1 MPQLFSSKSTVK
13 ILPKFTKNPILCDL
27 STVEGCNIELLLWE
41 FERRV
46 LDPVKRFF
54 DRFDKRPLV
63 IFPCICYNLLEKHT
77 TQGENTMETENKIKI
92 LILDSQTET
101 RLQCQNVL
109 KNFGF
114 RIVGSVGDA
123 DAALEIMA
131 MQMPHVVLFDVML
144 EQSDGLSFLRRASQ
158 IELPHKV
165 HYISLS
171 ALSTVS
177 VIRNLVAAGADYCM
191 VKPVDYEILKERILQ
206 LYTEEH
212 TQKDGESGGKI
223 FNLPVSAADLEK
235 QVTSIILEVG
245 IPAHVKGYQYVRRA
259 ILMAITDPDVI
270 NGVTK
275 IIYPT
280 IAKEFKTTSSR
291 VERAIRH
298 AIEVAWDRGNVET
311 LTSLFG
317 YSVSGTRGKPTN
329 SEFIAMIADRLR
341 LENRPA
347 PRNEMSIHY

>member
-1 MPQLFSSKSTVK
+1 
-13 ILPKFTKNPILCDL
+13 
-27 STVEGCNIELLLWE
+27 
-41 FERRV
+41 
-46 LDPVKRFF
+46 
-54 DRFDKRPLV
+54 
-63 IFPCICYNLLEKHT
+63 
-77 TQGENTMETENKIKI
+77 METENKIKI
-92 LILDSQTET
+92 LILDSLTDT

-109 KNFGF
+109 KSYGF
-114 RIVGSVGDA
+114 RIVGSVGDV
-123 DAALEIMA
+123 DAALEILA
-131 MQMPHVVLFDVML
+131 LQAPHVVLFDVML
-144 EQSDGLSFLRRASQ
+144 EQSDGLSFLRRAAQ
-158 IELPHKV
+158 IEVPHKV
-165 HYISLS
+165 HYISLT

-177 VIRNLVAAGADYCM
+177 VIRNLVACGTDYCM
-191 VKPVDYEILKERILQ
+191 VKPVDYDILKERILQ
-206 LYTEEH
+206 LFTEEH
-212 TQKDGESGGKI
+212 TAIDAGGEAA
-223 FNLPVSAADLEK
+223 SAVPDRGDLEK

-259 ILMAITDPDVI
+259 ILMAIEEPDVI

-317 YSVSGTRGKPTN
+317 YSVSGARGKPTN

-341 LENRPA
+341 LENRA
-347 PRNEMSIHY
+347 VGNDSFPRR

>member
-1 MPQLFSSKSTVK
+1 
-13 ILPKFTKNPILCDL
+13 
-27 STVEGCNIELLLWE
+27 
-41 FERRV
+41 
-46 LDPVKRFF
+46 
-54 DRFDKRPLV
+54 
-63 IFPCICYNLLEKHT
+63 
-77 TQGENTMETENKIKI
+77 METENKIKI
-92 LILDSQTET
+92 LILDSQSDA

-109 KNFGF
+109 KTFGF

-131 MQMPHVVLFDVML
+131 LQAPHVVLFDVML
-144 EQSDGLSFLRRASQ
+144 EQSDGLSFLRRATQ

-165 HYISLS
+165 HFISVS
-171 ALSTVS
+171 ALSTVPI
-177 VIRNLVAAGADYCM
+177 IRNLVASGADYCM
-191 VKPVDYEILKERILQ
+191 VKPVDYEVLKERIVQ
-206 LYTEEH
+206 LYIEEH
-212 TQKDGESGGKI
+212 AQRDSGNASGKV
-223 FNLPVSAADLEK
+223 FSLPINAADLEK

-280 IAKEFKTTSSR
+280 IAKEFKTTPSR

-347 PRNEMSIHY
+347 PREELTIRY

>member
-1 MPQLFSSKSTVK
+1 
-13 ILPKFTKNPILCDL
+13 
-27 STVEGCNIELLLWE
+27 
-41 FERRV
+41 
-46 LDPVKRFF
+46 
-54 DRFDKRPLV
+54 
-63 IFPCICYNLLEKHT
+63 
-77 TQGENTMETENKIKI
+77 METENKIKI
-92 LILDSQTET
+92 LILDSQTDS
-101 RLQCQNVL
+101 RLQCQSVL
-109 KNFGF
+109 KTFGF
-114 RIVGSVGDA
+114 RIVGSVADV
-123 DAALEIMA
+123 DAALEILA
-131 MQMPHVVLFDVML
+131 MQAPHVVLFDVML
-144 EQSDGLSFLRRASQ
+144 EQSDGLSFLRRAAQ
-158 IELPHKV
+158 LELPHKV
-165 HYISLS
+165 RYISLS

-177 VIRNLVAAGADYCM
+177 VIRNLVASGVDYFM

-206 LYTEEH
+206 LYMEDQ
-212 TQKDGESGGKI
+212 TQILGDTAGKV
-223 FNLPVSAADLEK
+223 FNFPISAADLEK

-259 ILMAITDPDVI
+259 ILMAISDPDVI

-317 YSVSGTRGKPTN
+317 YSVSGTRDKPTN

-347 PRNEMSIHY
+347 PHNEMSVHY

>member
-1 MPQLFSSKSTVK
+1 
-13 ILPKFTKNPILCDL
+13 
-27 STVEGCNIELLLWE
+27 
-41 FERRV
+41 
-46 LDPVKRFF
+46 
-54 DRFDKRPLV
+54 
-63 IFPCICYNLLEKHT
+63 
-77 TQGENTMETENKIKI
+77 METENKIKV

-123 DAALEIMA
+123 DAALEILA
-131 MQMPHVVLFDVML
+131 LQTPHVVLFDVML
-144 EQSDGLSFLRRASQ
+144 EKSDGLSFLRRAAQ
-158 IELPHKV
+158 VELPHKV
-165 HYISLS
+165 HYISIS
-171 ALSTVS
+171 ALSTVA
-177 VIRNLVAAGADYCM
+177 VIRNLVACGVDYCM

-206 LYTEEH
+206 LYVEEH
-212 TQKDGESGGKI
+212 ARRPEAQGKV
-223 FNLPVSAADLEK
+223 FDLPVATADLEK

-341 LENRPA
+341 LENRPTA
-347 PRNEMSIHY
+347 HNEVTLYY

>member
-1 MPQLFSSKSTVK
+1 M
-13 ILPKFTKNPILCDL
+13 
-27 STVEGCNIELLLWE
+27 
-41 FERRV
+41 
-46 LDPVKRFF
+46 
-54 DRFDKRPLV
+54 
-63 IFPCICYNLLEKHT
+63 
-77 TQGENTMETENKIKI
+77 ENENKIKV

-114 RIVGSVGDA
+114 RIVGSVGDV
-123 DAALEIMA
+123 DAALEILA
-131 MQMPHVVLFDVML
+131 LQTPHVVLFDVML
-144 EQSDGLSFLRRASQ
+144 EKSDGLSFLRRAAQ
-158 IELPHKV
+158 VELPHKV
-165 HYISLS
+165 HYISVS
-171 ALSTVS
+171 ALSTVA
-177 VIRNLVAAGADYCM
+177 VIRNLVASGVDYCM
-191 VKPVDYEILKERILQ
+191 VKPVDYEILKERIVQ
-206 LYTEEH
+206 LYADEH
-212 TQKDGESGGKI
+212 ACRPEDQGKV
-223 FNLPVSAADLEK
+223 FDLPVPTADLEK

-347 PRNEMSIHY
+347 AHNEVTLYY

>member
-1 MPQLFSSKSTVK
+1 
-13 ILPKFTKNPILCDL
+13 
-27 STVEGCNIELLLWE
+27 
-41 FERRV
+41 
-46 LDPVKRFF
+46 
-54 DRFDKRPLV
+54 
-63 IFPCICYNLLEKHT
+63 
-77 TQGENTMETENKIKI
+77 METENKIKI
-92 LILDSQTET
+92 LILDSQTDA
-101 RLQCQNVL
+101 RLQCQSVL

-131 MQMPHVVLFDVML
+131 MQAPHVVLFDVML
-144 EQSDGLSFLRRASQ
+144 EQSDGLSFLRRAAQ
-158 IELPHKV
+158 VEMPHKV
-165 HYISLS
+165 HFISLS

-177 VIRNLVAAGADYCM
+177 VIRNLVACGADYCM

-212 TQKDGESGGKI
+212 AQREPANPSSGKV
-223 FNLPVSAADLEK
+223 FSLPVNAADLEK

-259 ILMAITDPDVI
+259 ILMAITDPEVI

-280 IAKEFKTTSSR
+280 IAKEFKTTASR

-341 LENRPA
+341 LENRSA
-347 PRNEMSIHY
+347 PREELTIRY

>member
-1 MPQLFSSKSTVK
+1 
-13 ILPKFTKNPILCDL
+13 
-27 STVEGCNIELLLWE
+27 
-41 FERRV
+41 
-46 LDPVKRFF
+46 
-54 DRFDKRPLV
+54 
-63 IFPCICYNLLEKHT
+63 
-77 TQGENTMETENKIKI
+77 METENKIKL
-92 LILDSQTET
+92 LILDSQTEL

-123 DAALEIMA
+123 EAALEIMA
-131 MQMPHVVLFDVML
+131 LQAPHVVLFDVML

-158 IELPHKV
+158 LELPHKV
-165 HYISLS
+165 RYISLS

-177 VIRNLVAAGADYCM
+177 VIRSLVAAGTDYCM
-191 VKPVDYEILKERILQ
+191 VKPVDYEILRDRIVQ

-212 TQKDGESGGKI
+212 AQIPASDGGKV
-223 FNLPVSAADLEK
+223 FPLPVSVADLEK

-259 ILMAITDPDVI
+259 ILMAISEPDVI

-280 IAKEFKTTSSR
+280 IAKEFKTTASR

-298 AIEVAWDRGNVET
+298 AIEVAWDRGNVDT

-317 YSVSGTRGKPTN
+317 YSVSGARGKPTN

-341 LENRPA
+341 LENRPSL
-347 PRNEMSIHY
+347 REELTLRF

>member
-1 MPQLFSSKSTVK
+1 M
-13 ILPKFTKNPILCDL
+13 
-27 STVEGCNIELLLWE
+27 
-41 FERRV
+41 
-46 LDPVKRFF
+46 
-54 DRFDKRPLV
+54 
-63 IFPCICYNLLEKHT
+63 EK
-77 TQGENTMETENKIKI
+77 ENKIKV
-92 LILDSQTET
+92 LILDSQLDT
-101 RLQCQNVL
+101 RMQCQNVL

-114 RIVGSVGDA
+114 RIVGSVGDVET
-123 DAALEIMA
+123 ALEILSV
-131 MQMPHVVLFDVML
+131 QMPHVVLFDVML
-144 EQSDGLSFLRRASQ
+144 EQSDGLSFLRRAARA
-158 IELPHKV
+158 ELPHKV
-165 HYISLS
+165 HYICLS

-177 VIRNLVAAGADYCM
+177 VIRNLVAAGTDYCM

-212 TQKDGESGGKI
+212 LCPEESSGNV
-223 FNLPVSAADLEK
+223 FPLPVSSSDLEK

-259 ILMAITDPDVI
+259 ILMAIHDPDVI

-280 IAKEFKTTSSR
+280 IAKEFKTTPSR

-341 LENRPA
+341 LENRPD
-347 PRNEMSIHY
+347 PRNERNFRY

>member
-1 MPQLFSSKSTVK
+1 
-13 ILPKFTKNPILCDL
+13 
-27 STVEGCNIELLLWE
+27 
-41 FERRV
+41 
-46 LDPVKRFF
+46 
-54 DRFDKRPLV
+54 
-63 IFPCICYNLLEKHT
+63 
-77 TQGENTMETENKIKI
+77 METENKIKI
-92 LILDSQTET
+92 LILDSQTDT
-101 RLQCQNVL
+101 RLQCQSIL

-114 RIVGSVGDA
+114 RIVGSVADA

-131 MQMPHVVLFDVML
+131 MQSPHVVLFDVML
-144 EQSDGLSFLRRASQ
+144 EQSDGLSFLRRAAQ
-158 IELPHKV
+158 IEVPHKV

-177 VIRNLVAAGADYCM
+177 VIRNLVACGVDYCM
-191 VKPVDYEILKERILQ
+191 VKPVDYEILRERILQ
-206 LYTEEH
+206 LYTEQH
-212 TQKDGESGGKI
+212 APTPDASAGKV
-223 FNLPVSAADLEK
+223 FTLPVSAADLEK

-259 ILMAITDPDVI
+259 ILMAIADPEVI

-275 IIYPT
+275 VIYPT
-280 IAKEFKTTSSR
+280 IAKEFKTTPSR

-347 PRNEMSIHY
+347 PQEELTIRY

>member
-1 MPQLFSSKSTVK
+1 M
-13 ILPKFTKNPILCDL
+13 
-27 STVEGCNIELLLWE
+27 
-41 FERRV
+41 
-46 LDPVKRFF
+46 
-54 DRFDKRPLV
+54 
-63 IFPCICYNLLEKHT
+63 
-77 TQGENTMETENKIKI
+77 ENENKIKV
-92 LILDSQTET
+92 LILDSQGDT

-109 KNFGF
+109 KTFGF
-114 RIVGSVGDA
+114 RVVGSVGDA
-123 DAALEIMA
+123 EAALEILA
-131 MQMPHVVLFDVML
+131 VQEPHVVLFDAML
-144 EQSDGLSFLRRASQ
+144 ERADGLSFLRRATRTEVS
-158 IELPHKV
+158 HKV
-165 HYISLS
+165 RYICLS

-206 LYTEEH
+206 LYTEESMAEEG
-212 TQKDGESGGKI
+212 TGKV
-223 FNLPVSAADLEK
+223 FSLPVSASDLEK

-259 ILMAITDPDVI
+259 ILMAIHDPDVI

-280 IAKEFKTTSSR
+280 IAKEFKTTPSR

-311 LTSLFG
+311 LTALFG

-341 LENRPA
+341 LENRPD
-347 PRNEMSIHY
+347 PRNERNFRY

>member
-1 MPQLFSSKSTVK
+1 M
-13 ILPKFTKNPILCDL
+13 
-27 STVEGCNIELLLWE
+27 
-41 FERRV
+41 
-46 LDPVKRFF
+46 
-54 DRFDKRPLV
+54 
-63 IFPCICYNLLEKHT
+63 
-77 TQGENTMETENKIKI
+77 
-92 LILDSQTET
+92 
-101 RLQCQNVL
+101 
-109 KNFGF
+109 
-114 RIVGSVGDA
+114 
-123 DAALEIMA
+123 
-131 MQMPHVVLFDVML
+131 
-144 EQSDGLSFLRRASQ
+144 
-158 IELPHKV
+158 
-165 HYISLS
+165 
-171 ALSTVS
+171 
-177 VIRNLVAAGADYCM
+177 
-191 VKPVDYEILKERILQ
+191 
-206 LYTEEH
+206 
-212 TQKDGESGGKI
+212 
-223 FNLPVSAADLEK
+223 SAADLEK

-347 PRNEMSIHY
+347 PRNEMILHY

>member
-1 MPQLFSSKSTVK
+1 M
-13 ILPKFTKNPILCDL
+13 
-27 STVEGCNIELLLWE
+27 
-41 FERRV
+41 
-46 LDPVKRFF
+46 
-54 DRFDKRPLV
+54 
-63 IFPCICYNLLEKHT
+63 
-77 TQGENTMETENKIKI
+77 QGEINMENENLIKI

-123 DAALEIMA
+123 EAALEILA
-131 MQMPHVVLFDVML
+131 VQMPHVVLFDVML
-144 EQSDGLSFLRRASQ
+144 EQSDGLSFLRRASR

-165 HYISLS
+165 HFISLS

-177 VIRNLVAAGADYCM
+177 VIRNLVAGGADYCM

-206 LYTEEH
+206 LYTEEY
-212 TQKDGESGGKI
+212 TNPDAGQGKI
-223 FNLPVSAADLEK
+223 FNLPASPSDLEK

-259 ILMAITDPDVI
+259 ILMAISEPDVI

-280 IAKEFKTTSSR
+280 IAKEFKTTPSR

-347 PRNEMSIHY
+347 PREARMHY

>member
-1 MPQLFSSKSTVK
+1 
-13 ILPKFTKNPILCDL
+13 
-27 STVEGCNIELLLWE
+27 
-41 FERRV
+41 
-46 LDPVKRFF
+46 
-54 DRFDKRPLV
+54 
-63 IFPCICYNLLEKHT
+63 
-77 TQGENTMETENKIKI
+77 METENTIKI
-92 LILDSQTET
+92 LILDSQTDA
-101 RLQCQNVL
+101 RMQCQSVL

-123 DAALEIMA
+123 DAALEILSL
-131 MQMPHVVLFDVML
+131 QTPHVVLFDVML
-144 EQSDGLSFLRRASQ
+144 EQSDGLSFLRRAARLD
-158 IELPHKV
+158 LPHRV
-165 HYISLS
+165 RYISLS

-177 VIRNLVAAGADYCM
+177 VIRNLVANGTDYCM
-191 VKPVDYEILKERILQ
+191 VKPVDYEILRERILQ
-206 LYTEEH
+206 LYAEEH
-212 TQKDGESGGKI
+212 GAANPSDAGKI
-223 FNLPVSAADLEK
+223 FSLPVSAADLEK

-259 ILMAITDPDVI
+259 ILMAISDPDVI

-280 IAKEFKTTSSR
+280 IAKEFKTTPSR

-298 AIEVAWDRGNVET
+298 AIEVAWDRGNVDT

-341 LENRPA
+341 LENRPVQKEELTI
-347 PRNEMSIHY
+347 RF

>member
-1 MPQLFSSKSTVK
+1 
-13 ILPKFTKNPILCDL
+13 
-27 STVEGCNIELLLWE
+27 
-41 FERRV
+41 
-46 LDPVKRFF
+46 
-54 DRFDKRPLV
+54 
-63 IFPCICYNLLEKHT
+63 
-77 TQGENTMETENKIKI
+77 METENKIKI

-123 DAALEIMA
+123 DAALEIIA
-131 MQMPHVVLFDVML
+131 MQTPHVVLFDVML
-144 EQSDGLSFLRRASQ
+144 EQSDGLSFLRRASR

-177 VIRNLVAAGADYCM
+177 VIRNLVAAGTDYCM

-212 TQKDGESGGKI
+212 TQKDGGKV

>member
-1 MPQLFSSKSTVK
+1 
-13 ILPKFTKNPILCDL
+13 
-27 STVEGCNIELLLWE
+27 
-41 FERRV
+41 
-46 LDPVKRFF
+46 
-54 DRFDKRPLV
+54 
-63 IFPCICYNLLEKHT
+63 
-77 TQGENTMETENKIKI
+77 METENKIKI
-92 LILDSQTET
+92 LILDSQTDA
-101 RLQCQNVL
+101 RLQCQSVL
-109 KNFGF
+109 KTFGF

-131 MQMPHVVLFDVML
+131 MQAPHVVLFDVML

-212 TQKDGESGGKI
+212 TQKDGESSGKV
-223 FNLPVSAADLEK
+223 FNLPVNPADLEK

-311 LTSLFG
+311 LISLFG

-347 PRNEMSIHY
+347 PRSEMSIHY

>member
-1 MPQLFSSKSTVK
+1 
-13 ILPKFTKNPILCDL
+13 
-27 STVEGCNIELLLWE
+27 
-41 FERRV
+41 
-46 LDPVKRFF
+46 
-54 DRFDKRPLV
+54 
-63 IFPCICYNLLEKHT
+63 
-77 TQGENTMETENKIKI
+77 METEHKIKV
-92 LILDSQTET
+92 LILDSQTDA
-101 RLQCQNVL
+101 RLQCQSVM

-114 RIVGSVGDA
+114 SIVGSVGDA
-123 DAALEIMA
+123 EAALEILA
-131 MQMPHVVLFDVML
+131 LQAPHVVLFDVML
-144 EQSDGLSFLRRASQ
+144 EQSDGLSFLRRAARV
-158 IELPHKV
+158 ETPHKI
-165 HYISLS
+165 HFISLS

-177 VIRNLVAAGADYCM
+177 VIRNLVACGVDYCM
-191 VKPVDYEILKERILQ
+191 VKPVDYEILRERIVQ

-212 TQKDGESGGKI
+212 SQHTEPASGKI
-223 FNLPVSAADLEK
+223 FTLPVSAADLEK

-259 ILMAITDPDVI
+259 ILMAITDPEVI

-280 IAKEFKTTSSR
+280 IAKEFKTTASR

-341 LENRPA
+341 LENRPV
-347 PRNEMSIHY
+347 PKEEMTIRY

>member
-1 MPQLFSSKSTVK
+1 M
-13 ILPKFTKNPILCDL
+13 
-27 STVEGCNIELLLWE
+27 
-41 FERRV
+41 
-46 LDPVKRFF
+46 
-54 DRFDKRPLV
+54 
-63 IFPCICYNLLEKHT
+63 
-77 TQGENTMETENKIKI
+77 ENENKIKI
-92 LILDSQTET
+92 LILDSQADT
-101 RLQCQNVL
+101 RLQCQTIL

-114 RIVGSVGDA
+114 RVVGSVA
-123 DAALEIMA
+123 DVEAALEILA
-131 MQMPHVVLFDVML
+131 VQEPHVVLFDAML
-144 EQSDGLSFLRRASQ
+144 ERADGLSFLRRATRMESS
-158 IELPHKV
+158 HKV
-165 HYISLS
+165 HFICLS

-177 VIRNLVAAGADYCM
+177 VIRNLVAAGTDYCM

-206 LYTEEH
+206 LYTEENVAEE
-212 TQKDGESGGKI
+212 TGKV
-223 FNLPVSAADLEK
+223 FPLPVSASDLEK

-259 ILMAITDPDVI
+259 ILMAIHDPDVI

-280 IAKEFKTTSSR
+280 IAKEFKTTPSR

-341 LENRPA
+341 LENRPD
-347 PRNEMSIHY
+347 PRNERNFRY

>member
-1 MPQLFSSKSTVK
+1 
-13 ILPKFTKNPILCDL
+13 
-27 STVEGCNIELLLWE
+27 
-41 FERRV
+41 
-46 LDPVKRFF
+46 
-54 DRFDKRPLV
+54 
-63 IFPCICYNLLEKHT
+63 
-77 TQGENTMETENKIKI
+77 METENKIKI
-92 LILDSQTET
+92 LILDSQTDT
-101 RLQCQNVL
+101 RLQCQTVL

-114 RIVGSVGDA
+114 RIVGSVPDA
-123 DAALEIMA
+123 EAALEILA
-131 MQMPHVVLFDVML
+131 MQSPHVVLFDVML
-144 EQSDGLSFLRRASQ
+144 EQSDGLSFLRRATR
-158 IELPHKV
+158 IEAPHKV
-165 HYISLS
+165 HFISLS

-177 VIRNLVAAGADYCM
+177 VIRNLVAAGTDYCM

-212 TQKDGESGGKI
+212 THSEESGKV
-223 FNLPVSAADLEK
+223 FNLPVNAADLEK

-259 ILMAITDPDVI
+259 ILMAINDPDVI

-280 IAKEFKTTSSR
+280 IAKEFKTTPSR

-341 LENRPA
+341 LENRPT
-347 PRNEMSIHY
+347 PRSEVTIHY

>member
-1 MPQLFSSKSTVK
+1 M
-13 ILPKFTKNPILCDL
+13 D
-27 STVEGCNIELLLWE
+27 
-41 FERRV
+41 
-46 LDPVKRFF
+46 
-54 DRFDKRPLV
+54 
-63 IFPCICYNLLEKHT
+63 
-77 TQGENTMETENKIKI
+77 TENMIKI
-92 LILDSQTET
+92 LILDSQTEA

-123 DAALEIMA
+123 DAALEILA
-131 MQMPHVVLFDVML
+131 LQAPHIVLFDVML
-144 EQSDGLSFLRRASQ
+144 EQSDGLSFLRRATRV
-158 IELPHKV
+158 ELPHKV
-165 HYISLS
+165 HFISLS

-177 VIRNLVAAGADYCM
+177 VIRNLVAAGTDYCM

-212 TQKDGESGGKI
+212 ARIPSSDAGKV
-223 FNLPVSAADLEK
+223 FSLPVSAADLEK

-259 ILMAITDPDVI
+259 ILMAISDPDVI

-280 IAKEFKTTSSR
+280 IAKEFKITASR

-298 AIEVAWDRGNVET
+298 AIEVAWDRGDVDT
-311 LTSLFG
+311 LNSYFG
-317 YSVSGTRGKPTN
+317 YTIQNNRGKPTN
-329 SEFIAMIADRLR
+329 SEFIAMIADNMRLKYK
-341 LENRPA
+341 
-347 PRNEMSIHY
+347 IH